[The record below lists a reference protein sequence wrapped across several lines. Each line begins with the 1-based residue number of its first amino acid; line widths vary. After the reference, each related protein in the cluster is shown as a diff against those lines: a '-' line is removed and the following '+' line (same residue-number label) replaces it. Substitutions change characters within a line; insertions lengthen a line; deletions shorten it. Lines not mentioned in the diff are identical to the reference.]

1 MTLGIQDVERARD
14 TRGPSKWKLYVA
26 AAGDIPSPGVPSWVM
41 VDGAGTLV
49 IVNGDGTGDT
59 LTLAAGVMYPIHP
72 IQITG
77 GTATGIHLGYG
88 TNPTG

>member
-1 MTLGIQDVERARD
+1 MALGKQDVERARD
-14 TRGPSKWKLYVA
+14 TRGPSKWVPYVA
-26 AAGDIPSPGVPSWVM
+26 AAGDIPSGVPSWVM
-41 VDGAGTLV
+41 VDVAGTLI
-49 IVNGDGTGDT
+49 IVNGDLTTDT
-59 LTLAAGVMYPIHP
+59 LTVAAGMMYPIHP